1 MSSSPRKFDVRQ
13 FVRCVRF
20 KSMRSHSKK
29 DILFI
34 LTELFCRR
42 SIILGI
48 CPRLAVLSE
57 LYMLYVC
64 SERFSECNLLTFS
77 SSSIQTLL
85 SLSQLSRFYGSLQ
98 SRLLRH
104 TPVSQLTQA
113 PKKRR
118 NCTILRTHNG
128 LITARANATLI
139 NNSLGFFVPSSDGFH
154 LPSLLLCYFFP
165 LFVNFLLFLLSSLNF
180 FYIYIF
186 MLFFAALAACIEV
199 LSNIHF
205 KTPIAGQSRH

>member
-1 MSSSPRKFDVRQ
+1 MLCM
-13 FVRCVRF
+13 FVQNDFQNVIC
-20 KSMRSHSKK
+20 SHFLHLHS
-29 DILFI
+29 DALF
-34 LTELFCRR
+34 
-42 SIILGI
+42 
-48 CPRLAVLSE
+48 
-57 LYMLYVC
+57 
-64 SERFSECNLLTFS
+64 
-77 SSSIQTLL
+77 

-98 SRLLRH
+98 SRLFRH

-113 PKKRR
+113 PEKRR

-180 FYIYIF
+180 FFYIYIYVVF
-186 MLFFAALAACIEV
+186 RCPSCLHRGFIKYPL
-199 LSNIHF
+199 
-205 KTPIAGQSRH
+205 